1 MQKLFNFK
9 NLRFI
14 YIPNEFFNFHVNHLT
29 HDFKMAPHKNI
40 HFLGQFLAD
49 LIVFL
54 VLMIM
59 NAHTI
64 HGLFFIS

>member
-9 NLRFI
+9 NLGFI

-29 HDFKMAPHKNI
+29 RDFQMAPHKNI
-40 HFLGQFLAD
+40 HFLGQFLVD
-49 LIVFL
+49 LISFL

-64 HGLFFIS
+64 HGLFFLS